1 MNTKRIFGLTVL
13 VGVAFISGYATRSFN
28 DQAGSVTSQSESLPE
43 VATNR
48 GEPGNSPHDPEAA
61 ARTLAEPIAD
71 DLDAALNEID
81 VQPALPESQWT
92 KHPGFRRTDQQLA
105 YEPLDPAWAAR
116 MESRIYAQV
125 SASKIPLVTMDVLCR
140 STLCRVQLTHQQPRG
155 GTEEE
160 NRQLNREL
168 GDVIGGIVRES
179 LPDVS
184 GGTMTG
190 TVDSSGRVEASVIYL
205 FKPESAPALPVT
217 GGTGVPAEQF
227 RAGRSAS
234 ASTGR

>member
-1 MNTKRIFGLTVL
+1 MPV
-13 VGVAFISGYATRSFN
+13 
-28 DQAGSVTSQSESLPE
+28 
-43 VATNR
+43 VATDQ
-48 GEPGNSPHDPEAA
+48 GEPGNATQDPRAI
-61 ARTLAEPIAD
+61 ARTVSEPTTD
-71 DLDAALNEID
+71 ELDAAANLID
-81 VQPALPESQWT
+81 AQPALPESQWT